1 MRCAMRCASK
11 MRWARA
17 TARGSWVGLIPILV
31 GGLQTSPDEF
41 IRGVPVVVLAK
52 QIASS
57 LSPKEQVG
65 FTNG

>member
-1 MRCAMRCASK
+1 MRCAMRCASN

-31 GGLQTSPDEF
+31 GGLPDEF